1 MAAGLAAGDA
11 AMLRFA
17 VALLLF
23 VALGAGLAQRAAALE
38 VDVQLILAVDVS
50 RSIDE
55 EEAKLQRQ
63 GYIDAFIDKHVIEAI
78 MGGQLHRIAVAYVE
92 WAGSAYQQ
100 TIIEWTVIDSPQAA
114 RAFADK
120 LAEAPRSAEM
130 WTSISSG
137 LLYCAN
143 KFDGNG
149 FEGKRKVIDVSGDG
163 RNNAGPD
170 LETARA
176 AVLSKGIAING
187 LPVVNDRPN
196 FGRPPE
202 KDLDVY
208 YEQNVIGGAGAFII
222 VAKDFTDF
230 TRAVR
235 AKLIREISE
244 TLPTVNSA
252 SLRQ

>member
-1 MAAGLAAGDA
+1 MF
-11 AMLRFA
+11 RFA
-17 VALLLF
+17 AALVFATLATGF
-23 VALGAGLAQRAAALE
+23 AQRALALD

-55 EEAKLQRQ
+55 DEAKLQRQ
-63 GYIDAFIDKHVIEAI
+63 GYIDAFTDRHVIDA
-78 MGGQLHRIAVAYVE
+78 MLGGEQHRIAVAYVE
-92 WAGSAYQQ
+92 WAGSSYQQ
-100 TIIEWTVIDSPQAA
+100 TIIDWTVIDSPQAA
-114 RAFADK
+114 HAFADK

-137 LLYCAN
+137 ILYCAN
-143 KFDGNG
+143 KFDNNG
-149 FEGKRKVIDVSGDG
+149 FEAKRKVIDVSGDG
-163 RNNAGPD
+163 RNNSGPD
-170 LETARA
+170 MATARE
-176 AVLSKGIAING
+176 AVLSRGIAING

-208 YEQNVIGGAGAFII
+208 YEQNVIGGPGAFMI
-222 VAKDFTDF
+222 VAKNFSDF

-244 TLPTVNSA
+244 RLPTSIRSTA
-252 SLRQ
+252 SLPQ

>member
-1 MAAGLAAGDA
+1 MFRLAAGLVLLAVLSTGFAQ
-11 AMLRFA
+11 RA
-17 VALLLF
+17 VALD
-23 VALGAGLAQRAAALE
+23 

-63 GYIDAFIDKHVIEAI
+63 GYIDAFIDKHVIEA
-78 MGGQLHRIAVAYVE
+78 MLGGEKHRIVVAYVE

-100 TIIEWTVIDSPQAA
+100 TIIDWTLIDSPQAA

-120 LAEAPRSAEM
+120 LSESPRSSEM

-137 LLYCAN
+137 ILYCAN
-143 KFDGNG
+143 KFENNG
-149 FEGKRKVIDVSGDG
+149 FEAKRKVIDVSGDG

-170 LETARA
+170 MATARE
-176 AVLSKGIAING
+176 AVLSKGISING
-187 LPVVNDRPN
+187 LPVINDRPN

-202 KDLDVY
+202 KDLDIY
-208 YEQNVIGGAGAFII
+208 YEQNVIGGPGAFLI
-222 VAKDFTDF
+222 VAKNFSDF

-244 TLPTVNSA
+244 RLPTDGHA
-252 SLRQ
+252 LAALPQ